1 MPEHYAPNRLTL
13 KIPSICELKRT
24 SSKRSPA
31 RQRSFRCRTGVAVA
45 FRPVDDLLSDS
56 PLSLFFNKQSS
67 QVAPLSYRTSSITAS
82 WSGDLNRLSRPVRQ
96 DGPGERRD
104 VDRSAG
110 GIGLIFAHDPEALF
124 AAVSPAQG
132 DCHAEGRLT
141 FDRLELDDFCVRA
154 PRWHGSRV
162 MSAMAI
168 EQPCRVCSELLD
180 CSVFYWRATRRTRI
194 VVRLRELT

>member
-1 MPEHYAPNRLTL
+1 ML
-13 KIPSICELKRT
+13 SDQSMT
-24 SSKRSPA
+24 SCLILLCHCSSTNNPVRSPRSPIAHPVSRLPGRRSQPTLPA
-31 RQRSFRCRTGVAVA
+31 RASG
-45 FRPVDDLLSDS
+45 RPGR
-56 PLSLFFNKQSS
+56 
-67 QVAPLSYRTSSITAS
+67 AA
-82 WSGDLNRLSRPVRQ
+82 
-96 DGPGERRD
+96 RRR
-104 VDRSAG
+104 RSAG

-168 EQPCRVCSELLD
+168 EQPCRACSELLD
-180 CSVFYWRATRRTRI
+180 RSVFYWRATRRTRI